1 MRADI
6 RSNLND
12 FGAALRRPRAGDP
25 EALGD
30 VLSRCRGYLLAMAQ
44 AEMQADLRPKAA
56 ASDLVQETLLEGQRD
71 FDRFT
76 GETETDLIRW
86 LQRILKNNLL
96 DAVRHCHTL
105 KRDARREHDLTASGL
120 APSALVD
127 HSARPSQVVQREEL
141 VSAVDQAVDSLPVR
155 LKTVILLHH
164 KEGLGFEE
172 IGRRLGVSDRMARY
186 LWAQAIDALRDV
198 LADQE

>member
-12 FGAALRRPRAGDP
+12 FAAALRRARAGDP

-71 FDRFT
+71 FDRSP
-76 GETETDLIRW
+76 E
-86 LQRILKNNLL
+86 KP
-96 DAVRHCHTL
+96 
-105 KRDARREHDLTASGL
+105 KRT
-120 APSALVD
+120 
-127 HSARPSQVVQREEL
+127 
-141 VSAVDQAVDSLPVR
+141 
-155 LKTVILLHH
+155 
-164 KEGLGFEE
+164 
-172 IGRRLGVSDRMARY
+172 
-186 LWAQAIDALRDV
+186 
-198 LADQE
+198 